1 MNMKRLANMLGLSQT
16 TVSRALNGHDDV
28 SVATRQR
35 VEEAARKLG
44 YRPNASARR
53 LATGRA
59 GVIGLTF
66 AASSDC
72 LMNPHFSEF
81 LAGLGARMLE
91 ADMDLM
97 LAPVERGEEMKAY
110 RRLIASRTV
119 DALVVSL
126 PKEDDE
132 RIDALNALAMPYIV
146 HGRTLSA
153 DRHAW
158 LDIDNMGVFQRATRH
173 LLDLGHRRIGLANGL
188 RGFSYA
194 EQREKGFR
202 TALEERGVQID
213 ENLVTN
219 GEHTDVSGR
228 EIATHFL
235 NADQPPTAIVA
246 SSMTMAMGILRVARS
261 KGLVIGRDLS
271 LIAHD
276 DVVSYLNPHSMLP
289 SLTVTRSSIREAGHR
304 IGELVLE
311 LIEGRDP
318 TTVREVMPAELIL
331 GDSTGPVPR

>member
-1 MNMKRLANMLGLSQT
+1 M
-16 TVSRALNGHDDV
+16 
-28 SVATRQR
+28 
-35 VEEAARKLG
+35 
-44 YRPNASARR
+44 
-53 LATGRA
+53 
-59 GVIGLTF
+59 
-66 AASSDC
+66 
-72 LMNPHFSEF
+72 
-81 LAGLGARMLE
+81 
-91 ADMDLM
+91 
-97 LAPVERGEEMKAY
+97 
-110 RRLIASRTV
+110 
-119 DALVVSL
+119 
-126 PKEDDE
+126 
-132 RIDALNALAMPYIV
+132 
-146 HGRTLSA
+146 
-153 DRHAW
+153 
-158 LDIDNMGVFQRATRH
+158 
-173 LLDLGHRRIGLANGL
+173 
-188 RGFSYA
+188 
-194 EQREKGFR
+194 
-202 TALEERGVQID
+202 QID